1 MSLLHLLHRLHR
13 LHLHHSYRLAIS
25 RRRCAEVIEWKK
37 AYGKYKPLKTPAKC
51 TGCHARIIMS
61 AYHQLCEG
69 CLRNKNVSRAA
80 SNPPSLPRILAH

>member
-1 MSLLHLLHRLHR
+1 MCERALTLPLTRCACLHERALPL
-13 LHLHHSYRLAIS
+13 I
-25 RRRCAEVIEWKK
+25 RCAEVIEWKK

-69 CLRNKNVSRAA
+69 CLRNKNACPKCLVIME
-80 SNPPSLPRILAH
+80 P